1 MNKKNVINNFFNQ
14 EKNNKSPISTSNQQ
28 PEFKKRKLF
37 DDPNTPSQSESIVE
51 LNTNDIYI
59 SPHKV
64 DRIKLNYENLEALAK
79 NMIDV
84 GQLQPCT
91 VRYNPHNGRTYELI
105 FGERR
110 YRAAI
115 LKNIKIQAVVKD
127 IDLHTSALLLL
138 SENKNRE
145 NNTDYSLYQQIHKF
159 ISDGILKQSDI
170 VEKTGIS
177 KQKISKLM
185 CFSKIPD
192 EIKNE
197 IMDLSNIS
205 ATTAESISNLSKE
218 KTNIDAILQIA
229 DKIKNGSFGHTKI
242 NNFVNKYKK
251 EKINTLPSN
260 TKYYSKN
267 ERHLFTV
274 RVDSNDLPSIHF
286 PKDINRLLHSDK
298 TKQKELYEEIQKAI
312 EKKLNI
318 F

>member
-1 MNKKNVINNFFNQ
+1 
-14 EKNNKSPISTSNQQ
+14 
-28 PEFKKRKLF
+28 
-37 DDPNTPSQSESIVE
+37 
-51 LNTNDIYI
+51 
-59 SPHKV
+59 
-64 DRIKLNYENLEALAK
+64 
-79 NMIDV
+79 
-84 GQLQPCT
+84 
-91 VRYNPHNGRTYELI
+91 
-105 FGERR
+105 
-110 YRAAI
+110 
-115 LKNIKIQAVVKD
+115 
-127 IDLHTSALLLL
+127 
-138 SENKNRE
+138 
-145 NNTDYSLYQQIHKF
+145 
-159 ISDGILKQSDI
+159 
-170 VEKTGIS
+170 
-177 KQKISKLM
+177 M

-229 DKIKNGSFGHTKI
+229 DKIRNGSFGHTKI

-298 TKQKELYEEIQKAI
+298 TKQKELYEEIQKTI